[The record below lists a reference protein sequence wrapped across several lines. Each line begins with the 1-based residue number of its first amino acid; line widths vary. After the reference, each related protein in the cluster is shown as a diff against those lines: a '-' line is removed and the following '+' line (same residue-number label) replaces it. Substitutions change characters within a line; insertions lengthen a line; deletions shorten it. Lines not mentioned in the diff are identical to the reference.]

1 MIGNNKDTATEGS
14 QVVRVSSG
22 GRQPH
27 KFLTGTTCLYVL
39 VVCTSKYLHIL
50 VICTTSIY

>member
-22 GRQPH
+22 WRQPH